1 MPYRRFKQ
9 VKSSL
14 PPLIMESTTRAG
26 RKTRRNQDLIM
37 PEVWEGGELDLV
49 PEEEEEEKGV

>member
-1 MPYRRFKQ
+1 M
-9 VKSSL
+9 